1 MIKRVIKKEE
11 RKRKRMKKA
20 SGFIVGL
27 VLAAGFSACNTGGGP
42 GAALPAAQGTARVSL
57 SLAGLEIPHDYFTR
71 YALSFTPDSGQV
83 PDPVAITEGAD
94 RDVTLTVGTYTISAA
109 AIKDTAEIAIGR
121 VEGIVVTEGGSVE
134 AAIVLGPKTGSGGGT
149 FSYSIDLTGVTG
161 LDGGKGSL
169 FITPA
174 QGGGLT
180 IIDLPQGQKTE
191 SDSLAF
197 PAGSYSVGV
206 SLTKGTRS
214 GGFSGE
220 ALHIYA
226 GLGSALPPRTFTD
239 DDDSFALTVVSASL
253 DLGGLFAAPAVNET
267 PGTGFNAGQYVGA
280 ILWSPAITTGGK
292 FAASETYTAHV
303 TLTPAVGYT
312 FAGAALAGLV
322 YDGAGSVGTGALQDN
337 GTVTVSIVFNPT
349 GALGSV
355 TVGAAFFH
363 EEMAVSGYADSL
375 VIPRNGSVTFSVS
388 GYDGV
393 KWYLGLGALT
403 QGLSDGGASI
413 TLNGAELAPGRHR
426 LTVTGAKHGKPYSRL
441 LEFTVTD
448 EDELVAPADLAA
460 YLTNLSGGETP
471 DKPVT
476 VALAPFDVKTDTWG
490 ITVVWALYYLDKYI
504 TLDLSACFAANNT
517 ITGGPGGNHND
528 FNAIKN
534 SNTSREHIVGI
545 ILPDSLTTIGVY
557 ALYGMGA
564 LKSVVIPAGVT
575 TIGNYAF
582 RGCAALTGITI
593 PAGVS
598 AIGNGTFD
606 GCSSLTTVI
615 FAGNNTA
622 INNTNSFPNDLK
634 AYYDQQNVKAGT
646 YILSGGS
653 WTKTE

>member
-1 MIKRVIKKEE
+1 ME
-11 RKRKRMKKA
+11 
-20 SGFIVGL
+20 
-27 VLAAGFSACNTGGGP
+27 
-42 GAALPAAQGTARVSL
+42 
-57 SLAGLEIPHDYFTR
+57 GLEIPNDYFTR
-71 YALSFTPDSGQV
+71 YALSFTPDSGQA
-83 PDPVAITEGAD
+83 PDPVDITEGVD
-94 RDVTLTVGTYTISAA
+94 RDVTLPVGTYTISAA
-109 AIKDTAEIAIGR
+109 AIKDAAEIAAGR
-121 VEGIVVTEGGSVE
+121 VEGIVVTEGGSVD
-134 AAIVLGPKTGSGGGT
+134 AAIVLGPKTGSGSGT

-191 SDSLAF
+191 SDSLAL

-226 GLGSALPPRTFTD
+226 GLGSTLPPRTFTD
-239 DDDSFALTVVSASL
+239 DDEGFALTVVSASL

-292 FAASETYTAHV
+292 FAASETYTAYV

-312 FAGAALAGLV
+312 FAGAALTGLV
-322 YDGAGSVGTGALQDN
+322 YDGAGSVGTAALQDN
-337 GTVTVSIVFNPT
+337 GTVTVSIGFNPT

-363 EEMAVSGYADSL
+363 EEIAVSGYADSL

-388 GYDGV
+388 GYDGI

-403 QGLSDGGASI
+403 RGLSDGGASI
-413 TLNGAELAPGRHR
+413 TLNGAELAPGRRR
-426 LTVTGAKHGKPYSRL
+426 LTVTGARHGKPYSRL

-460 YLTNLSGGETP
+460 YLANLSGGETP

-476 VALAPFDVKTDTWG
+476 VALAPFDVAGNLWG
-490 ITVVWALYYLDKYI
+490 ATVRTALSGLSKYI
-504 TLDLSACFAANNT
+504 VLDLAACFAANDT
-517 ITGGPGGNHND
+517 ISGAFSAIHDNE
-528 FNAIKN
+528 FNFFK
-534 SNTSREHIVGI
+534 SNNAANQHLTSI
-545 ILPDSLTTIGVY
+545 ILPDSLAVIGY
-557 ALYGMGA
+557 CAFYNLFY
-564 LKSVVIPAGVT
+564 LKSVVIPAGLT
-575 TIGNYAF
+575 EIGLLAF
-582 RGCAALTGITI
+582 GNCMALTSINI
-593 PAGVS
+593 PAGVTV
-598 AIGNGTFD
+598 IGDRAFN

-615 FAGNNTA
+615 FEGNSAA
-622 INNTNSFPNDLK
+622 IYNAAAFPNDLK
-634 AYYDQQNVKAGT
+634 TYYDQQAVKAGT
-646 YILSGGS
+646 YILNGGS
-653 WTKTE
+653 WTKAD